1 MTIENRDRYKEK
13 KHREGKKKTVQD
25 REMAT
30 FHSLSPLLLFLLTEQ
45 QCKVC
50 AVSVIVSVKTFIMIM
65 TNNDDDDYI
74 HDFVYIPRPYPL
86 LHVPPCIQ
94 I

>member
-1 MTIENRDRYKEK
+1 
-13 KHREGKKKTVQD
+13 
-25 REMAT
+25 MAT
-30 FHSLSPLLLFLLTEQ
+30 FHSLSPLLLFLFTEQ

-74 HDFVYIPRPYPL
+74 HGYVYIPRPYSL
-86 LHVPPCIQ
+86 LHVTPCIQ
-94 I
+94 TKKYKSVYFPHQFASTVSC